1 MQYMTRGTVGEQ
13 ENGVT
18 LVFDSQIRATRDK
31 RTRNTNVRTTTV
43 GGEQRTAV
51 RQCGGTGNVT

>member
-1 MQYMTRGTVGEQ
+1 MTRGTVGKQ

-43 GGEQRTAV
+43 GGEQRIAV